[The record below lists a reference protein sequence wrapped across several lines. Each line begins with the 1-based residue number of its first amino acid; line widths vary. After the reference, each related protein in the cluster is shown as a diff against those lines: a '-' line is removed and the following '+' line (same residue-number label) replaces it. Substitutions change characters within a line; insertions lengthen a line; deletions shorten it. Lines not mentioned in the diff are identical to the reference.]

1 MFSNIQFAL
10 GVIFYYKS
18 HGAGQALM
26 VRDIKWS
33 ALVTNYAPI
42 KAIIQMQK
50 TRSMCDSI

>member
-18 HGAGQALM
+18 YGAGQALM
-26 VRDIKWS
+26 VRD
-33 ALVTNYAPI
+33 I

-50 TRSMCDSI
+50 TRSMCDAI